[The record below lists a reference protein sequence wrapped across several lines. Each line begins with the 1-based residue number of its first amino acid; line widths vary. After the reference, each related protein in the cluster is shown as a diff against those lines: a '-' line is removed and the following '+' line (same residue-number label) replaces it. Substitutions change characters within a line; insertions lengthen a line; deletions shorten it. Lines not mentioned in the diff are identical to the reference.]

1 MPEAKV
7 PVPTDDELKTFV
19 LQNLPPQ
26 LQMAKPAEAPTKKH
40 IGLAIMAYDGK
51 VYLRTMMSILAAIQ
65 QCGAK
70 GWGFNI
76 INREGDSM
84 VARGRSFL
92 ASQFLENP
100 GMKDCTDFV
109 FIDTDLVWGKD
120 EFTRLCEHDVDVVAG
135 AYPYKNDGGDFPLRW
150 LPTGIVE
157 ETINGKDLWEVLA
170 VTPGFVK
177 ISRKALNRIVLE
189 RPYLEFRDRDNPEG
203 QRSWMFFDNI
213 ARQTGVFDEG
223 YFFCE
228 QWRGCG
234 GKVYLD
240 PDIELGHL
248 GMKEYRHGT
257 IREWLDGK
265 TETMARLHHEFP
277 NIPALVLNRKVMGEK
292 IDLRMEEIDLEYQ
305 KYGGDE
311 YEVDDGDRDQEPAGI
326 VAEDDKRDV
335 AECEPQ
341 GHQNISGRRRGRRGN
356 NLALQAIA
364 KKRSIRSG
372 NGVHPAARR

>member
-1 MPEAKV
+1 MPEV
-7 PVPTDDELKTFV
+7 PLPTDEELKAFV
-19 LQNLPPQ
+19 LQNMPRQLLPAGPDEKPQ
-26 LQMAKPAEAPTKKH
+26 KKH

-100 GMKDCTDFV
+100 GMKDCTDLV

-120 EFTRLCEHDVDVVAG
+120 EFTRLCEHDVDVVGA

-150 LPTGIVE
+150 LPTGIT
-157 ETINGKDLWEVLA
+157 ETDGLWEVCA
-170 VTPGFVK
+170 VTPGFMK
-177 ISRKALNRIVLE
+177 ISRRALQRIVLE

-203 QRSWMFFDNI
+203 HRSWMFFDNA

-223 YFFCE
+223 YLFCE
-228 QWRGCG
+228 HWRGCG
-234 GKVYLD
+234 GTVWLD

-248 GMKEYRHGT
+248 GMKEYRAGVL
-257 IREWLDGK
+257 RSWLDNK
-265 TETMARLHHEFP
+265 LETMGKLHHEHP
-277 NIPALVLNRKVMGEK
+277 NIPALTISRKAMGEN
-292 IDLRMEEIDLEYQ
+292 IDLKMAEMDLEYQ
-305 KYGGDE
+305 KYGADWNEADNGDC
-311 YEVDDGDRDQEPAGI
+311 DPQPTGA
-326 VAEDDKRDV
+326 VAANGNGHA
-335 AECEPQ
+335 AEREPQ
-341 GHQNISGRRRGRRGN
+341 GHANSHRRGRRRPGN
-356 NLALQAIA
+356 AGLLKAT
-364 KKRSIRSG
+364 
-372 NGVHPAARR
+372 AARRSSNGVGQAARG